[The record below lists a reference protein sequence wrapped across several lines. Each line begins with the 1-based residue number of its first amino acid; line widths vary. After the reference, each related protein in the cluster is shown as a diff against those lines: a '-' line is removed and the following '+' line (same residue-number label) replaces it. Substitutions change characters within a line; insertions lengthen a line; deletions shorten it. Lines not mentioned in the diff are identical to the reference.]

1 MQKKQCF
8 ASKGRMFLKE
18 WKSLPA
24 SPLQPLQVAE
34 EEVTVAVMQVHA
46 VTLTVAKKGTV
57 GTHTFFHP
65 ATIAE
70 ELETVLPHIHEVIL
84 VDVALVVVGTNAGTG
99 GDRAVRQ
106 NGGDTDAGVAGIE
119 AIAHL
124 ALVTAKE
131 AFTAVADE
139 QFAFAAGTTDEVHQ
153 TLEVAI
159 IQLKL
164 GISSGAPDRENG
176 EQAPAANASLVERV
190 LQLLQTGIIAAIDAS
205 DDIPLHVP
213 LLCQQADGV
222 HRTGVAVGMAAQPVV
237 VVGKAVEADGD
248 GMEPR
253 SQKALQAFGG
263 EVKAIRHHAPGIATA
278 VERQPHL
285 LQVVAHQRFAAGD
298 DDVHFVRID
307 VRRQTIHYS
316 QEVFGGHVRDFGRA
330 LAVTAAMLA
339 VDVTP
344 LRALPEELLQWMQDL
359 LVLAHPA
366 EDLQRQP
373 LAQGKPFYGRLHGSC
388 FFSSK
393 STS

>member
-8 ASKGRMFLKE
+8 ASKGRMLLKE

-46 VTLTVAKKGTV
+46 VTLAIAEKGTV

-65 ATIAE
+65 ATISE
-70 ELETVLPHIHEVIL
+70 GLEAVLPHVHEVVA
-84 VDVALVVVGTNAGTG
+84 VDVALVVVGTDAGAG
-99 GDRAVRQ
+99 GYRAVRQ
-106 NGGDTDAGVAGIE
+106 NGGDTDAGVAGVE

-124 ALVTAKE
+124 ALVATEE
-131 AFTAVADE
+131 ALATVADA

-153 TLEVAI
+153 ALEVAVV
-159 IQLKL
+159 QLEL
-164 GISSGAPDRENG
+164 GIAGGAPDGEDG

-190 LQLLQTGIIAAIDAS
+190 LQLLQTGIIAAIDAG

-213 LLCQQADGV
+213 LLRQQADGV

-237 VVGKAVEADGD
+237 VVGKTVEADGD
-248 GMEPR
+248 GMESR

-263 EVKAIRHHAPGIATA
+263 EVEAVRHHAPGIASA
-278 VERQPHL
+278 VEGEAHL

-298 DDVHFVRID
+298 DDVHFVRVD
-307 VRRQTIHYS
+307 VGRQAVHHA
-316 QEVFGGHVRDFGRA
+316 QEVFGGHVGDFGRA
-330 LAVTAAMLA
+330 LAVAAAMLA

-344 LRALPEELLQWMQDL
+344 LRAFPEKLLQWMQGL